1 MRHFRAVILAV
12 LIGGFLAA
20 LTFLA
25 GCDSG

>member
-12 LIGGFLAA
+12 LIGGLLAA

-25 GCDSG
+25 GCDGG